1 MNYGSCATGSNN
13 INMNFPPLMDDS
25 RLFSNYYSSVLN
37 DEMLKRNNNIKNNSD
52 YRHYL
57 QINAESIISNNQL
70 NSCNECSVC
79 PYYNKTNL
87 AINKHT
93 PYIFDNTLSNIRP
106 YGYETSDLKEL
117 YLSRQKLDS
126 QKHVTKYIINPN

>member
-1 MNYGSCATGSNN
+1 MSNGSCAKGTNN
-13 INMNFPPLMDDS
+13 INMNYPPLMDDS
-25 RLFSNYYSSVLN
+25 RLFSDYYSSVLN
-37 DEMLKRNNNIKNNSD
+37 DEMIKRNNNIVTNSD

-57 QINAESIISNNQL
+57 QINAESIITNNQL

-87 AINKHT
+87 ELSKHS
-93 PYIFDNTLSNIRP
+93 PYIFENTLSNNKP

-117 YLSRQKLDS
+117 YLTRQQLDS
-126 QKHVTKYIINPN
+126 QKHISKYIIKTD

>member
-1 MNYGSCATGSNN
+1 MNYGSCIKGSNN
-13 INMNFPPLMDDS
+13 INMNYPPLMDDS
-25 RLFSNYYSSVLN
+25 RLFSDYYSSVLN

-52 YRHYL
+52 YRNYL

-79 PYYNKTNL
+79 PYYNKKTLEVGKN
-87 AINKHT
+87 T
-93 PYIFDNTLSNIRP
+93 PYIFENTLSNIRP

-117 YLSRQKLDS
+117 YLSRQQLDS
-126 QKHVTKYIINPN
+126 QKHVTKYIIKEN